1 MVLLVLGSAIAVGA
15 LAFYLT
21 LLGRGLA
28 TSLITAAVVLTI
40 LFVSFDL
47 DRRVFPREM
56 HDVDF
61 DRAAQSALGV
71 VSAQQ
76 GPCCHRPRRW
86 QHDPGR

>member
-47 DRRVFPREM
+47 DR
-56 HDVDF
+56 
-61 DRAAQSALGV
+61 
-71 VSAQQ
+71 
-76 GPCCHRPRRW
+76 PRRGFI
-86 QHDPGR
+86 QVPDAPLVHLRDSLDQP